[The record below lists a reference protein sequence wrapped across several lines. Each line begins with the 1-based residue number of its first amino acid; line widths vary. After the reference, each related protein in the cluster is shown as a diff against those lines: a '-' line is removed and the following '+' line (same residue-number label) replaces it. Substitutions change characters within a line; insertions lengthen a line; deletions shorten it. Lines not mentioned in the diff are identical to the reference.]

1 MPDTPRKPEAG
12 YLKFPGIT
20 CRPQAIMEYCRK
32 NRSWHGYF
40 GVEVHMKIEI
50 TGVHPVLKVL
60 VGIFLVVSALA
71 SLCTCAQYFGYGLH
85 MVIDWFQKI

>member
-1 MPDTPRKPEAG
+1 
-12 YLKFPGIT
+12 
-20 CRPQAIMEYCRK
+20 
-32 NRSWHGYF
+32 
-40 GVEVHMKIEI
+40 MKIEI